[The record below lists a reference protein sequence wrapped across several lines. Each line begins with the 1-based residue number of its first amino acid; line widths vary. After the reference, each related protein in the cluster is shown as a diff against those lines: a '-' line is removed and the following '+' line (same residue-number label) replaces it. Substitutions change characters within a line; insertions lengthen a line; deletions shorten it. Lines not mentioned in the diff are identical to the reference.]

1 MYDWYSVQIPSANAH
16 AELRTVMLSPMHFGW
31 PQTRPRL
38 YTLGIRKGAKVML
51 QTHPCA
57 AIAGDWNLQNPLNK
71 VIDLWATPNFEAAEF
86 FAANKDG
93 CERTHLHTTITRR
106 QKPTGLQAL
115 RPSFGLSFNNFDLNS
130 RLPTQLNPNS
140 SPWPSPGSCPLQEQ
154 VEAERRAAAA
164 RTYKDP
170 HSGFEMLLTGLF
182 GIAVKLGRNVAAQS
196 GVLRVPVPA
205 L

>member
-115 RPSFGLSFNNFDLNS
+115 RPSCGLSFNNFDLNS

-140 SPWPSPGSCPLQEQ
+140 SPWPSPVVRVRCRSRWKQS
-154 VEAERRAAAA
+154 AALPPQGH
-164 RTYKDP
+164 TKIP
-170 HSGFEMLLTGLF
+170 
-182 GIAVKLGRNVAAQS
+182 I
-196 GVLRVPVPA
+196 PA
-205 L
+205 LKCYLQDCLGLR